1 MAAPAAEIFGGTL
14 MRRHLLSILFA
25 AAILTVAAVAASAQ
39 VGPLRGTVKLLG
51 ADGNAAP
58 VAGATI
64 DVFRTDI
71 SGEWHTKSDKKGEW
85 VFAGLPFVG
94 TYVVAV
100 SAPGGQP
107 HARGGVKAGRE
118 ITVDIVLNPGDGRKY
133 TKDEAIA
140 STKGGGTPE
149 AGGNG
154 GSGGGGESAAAKA
167 KREEELK
174 KYEAEKARVG
184 NINETLNRTFKG
196 GSDAIAAKNYDEAIK
211 LFDEGLAAD
220 PEQVVLYSRKSLA
233 LRLRGVDR
241 YNAAVKGTDQTQKA
255 ADMESAKKD
264 FQGAVDAAAKGLE
277 IANKE
282 PAATDPQ
289 AVAGQTSKKL
299 EVLAYRAEATRLLMK
314 TDPSQGAA
322 AQTAFQ
328 EYIAAETDPVKKAKA
343 EKDLAQILFDSA
355 SDAAGFERAVAAYQK
370 ILETTPDDPDA
381 LLRIGQAKF
390 NIGAL
395 NNNDKATY
403 QEAANYLQRF
413 VDKAPE
419 GQLKT
424 EAKELIEALKAQA
437 NVTPEKISTPPRR
450 RRP

>member
-1 MAAPAAEIFGGTL
+1 
-14 MRRHLLSILFA
+14 MRRHLLSISFTTAILIFA
-25 AAILTVAAVAASAQ
+25 AVGASAQ
-39 VGPLRGTVKLLG
+39 MGPLRGSVKLIG

-58 VAGATI
+58 VVGATV
-64 DVFRTDI
+64 DVWRTDI
-71 SGEWHTKSDKKGEW
+71 SGEFHTKSDKKGEW

-94 TYVVAV
+94 VYVVSV
-100 SAPGGQP
+100 SAPGAQP
-107 HARGGVKAGRE
+107 NAKSNVKAGRE
-118 ITVDIVLNPGDGRKY
+118 VPVDIVLNPGDGRKL
-133 TKDEAIA
+133 TRDEAIA
-140 STKGGGTPE
+140 VSK
-149 AGGNG
+149 AGGAESSSN
-154 GSGGGGESAAAKA
+154 GGGGGGDAAAKA

-174 KYEAEKARVG
+174 KYEAEKTRVT
-184 NINETLNRTFKG
+184 NINEVLGRTFKG
-196 GSDAIAAKNYDEAIK
+196 GNDAIAAKNYDEAVK
-211 LFDEGLAAD
+211 QFDEGLAAD

-241 YNAAVKGTDQTQKA
+241 YNASIRGTDQAQKA
-255 ADMESAKKD
+255 ADMENAKKD
-264 FQGAVDAAAKGLE
+264 FQGAADAATKGLE
-277 IANKE
+277 VANKE

-289 AVAGQTSKKL
+289 AQAGQASKKL
-299 EVLAYRAEATRLLMK
+299 EILSYRAEAMRLLVK
-314 TDPSQGAA
+314 TDPSQGA
-322 AQTAFQ
+322 TALTAYQ
-328 EYIAAETDPVKKAKA
+328 EYIAAETDAAKKAKA
-343 EKDLAQILFDSA
+343 EKDVAQIMFDTA
-355 SDAAGFERAVAAYQK
+355 SDGPGFERAVAAYQK

-403 QEAANYLQRF
+403 QEAANYLQRY

-424 EAKELIEALKAQA
+424 EAKELIDALKAQA